1 MSIQKPSWE
10 SSGLNNSGYLDINS
24 NPYINR
30 EILKLFIEQVPIAL
44 AILDRQ
50 MRYLFTNKQWLEIH
64 QLTDSNIIGFSHYK
78 LFPEHSRNLS
88 KIYQQ
93 CLLGSTKTY
102 QENSY
107 CNQNNTNSSLK
118 WQFSPWYDENQNIG
132 GIIIHTFN
140 QEKTLEP
147 FFDLSVDMLS
157 ILALD
162 GYFKQI
168 NAAFKQ
174 TIGYS
179 ETELIGQPILS
190 FIHPDEQ
197 NSTLEAIERLSRG
210 VVTKVQFENRCRCQ
224 NNSYKWLQWTITIV
238 GEAKLLY
245 AVARDITQ
253 SRQIADR
260 LSWQAQHDVLTGIY
274 NRNGF
279 EQQVTEAIALAQE
292 HSYQYALCYLDI
304 DRFKVINDICGH
316 LAGDELLRQITN
328 ILKQR
333 VRSSDILARIGSDEF
348 GLLLKQCPLEE
359 AEKIA
364 YTLSNLIQESR
375 FTWQDKSF
383 SIGVSIGVVA
393 IDENS
398 SNFSNILN
406 AADTACYTAKQKG
419 SSRIQLY
426 RLDDQELVKYRGERH
441 WISRINLALEE
452 NRFRL
457 YCQKISP
464 LQDKFGIEHYEILLR
479 LLDKQGNLVSPIHF
493 IPVAERYNLMPA
505 IDRWVI
511 KNFFAT
517 YQKYCHNQSHSKCQ
531 AIYTINL
538 SGASINSDLFF
549 YFLKE
554 QFAQYKITPEKICF
568 EITET
573 AAIANL
579 TTAAQFIRELKE
591 LGCSFALD
599 DFGSG
604 MSSLAYLKNLPVDY
618 LKIDGNFV
626 KNIVN
631 DPIDRATV
639 ECFNRIG
646 HVMNIQTIAEFVEND
661 DIILQLKELGVD
673 YAQGYG
679 ISKPCPLDFD

>member
-1 MSIQKPSWE
+1 MSRAKTNSDNYDLKFSECISEK
-10 SSGLNNSGYLDINS
+10 NNFYVNQNLV
-24 NPYINR
+24 
-30 EILKLFIEQVPIAL
+30 KLFLEQSPIA
-44 AILDRQ
+44 IGIVSRQ
-50 MRYLFTNKQWLEIH
+50 MRYLFVNKQWLEVHNINN
-64 QLTDSNIIGFSHYK
+64 SNIIGLSHYE
-78 LFPEHSRNLS
+78 LFPEHSRNLG
-88 KIYQQ
+88 KIYQE
-93 CLLGSTKTY
+93 CLLGSTKTH
-102 QENSY
+102 QEY
-107 CNQNNTNSSLK
+107 ICNKPNNNYLK
-118 WQFSPWYDENQNIG
+118 WQFSPWYEEDKTIG

-140 QEKTLEP
+140 QERVLEP
-147 FFDLSVDMLS
+147 FFDLSVDMLCIIAS
-157 ILALD
+157 D
-162 GYFKQI
+162 GYFQQI
-168 NAAFKQ
+168 NPAFQK
-174 TIGYS
+174 ILGYS
-179 ETELIGQPILS
+179 ESELITQPMLS
-190 FIHPDEQ
+190 FIHPEDQ
-197 NSTLEAIERLSRG
+197 SLTLESIEQLSRG
-210 VVTKVQFENRCRCQ
+210 GGITTQFRNRYRCK
-224 NNSYKWLQWTITIV
+224 NNSYKWLQWKVNIV
-238 GEAKLLY
+238 GEKKLLY
-245 AVARDITQ
+245 GVVTDITESIQ
-253 SRQIADR
+253 LEDR

-279 EQQVTEAIALAQE
+279 EQQVTKAVISAQE
-292 HSYQYALCYLDI
+292 YSCQHALCYLDI

-328 ILKQR
+328 ILKKR

-348 GLLLKQCPLEE
+348 GILLKRCSLEE
-359 AEKIA
+359 AENIA
-364 YTLSNLIQESR
+364 HTLRDLIQEFK
-375 FTWQDKSF
+375 FTWHQESF
-383 SIGVSIGVVA
+383 SLGVSIGIVA

-398 SNFSNILN
+398 SNFSDILN
-406 AADTACYTAKQKG
+406 AADTACYTAKAK
-419 SSRIQLY
+419 SNTKIQLY
-426 RLDDQELVKYRGERH
+426 RLDDRELIKQRGERH

-479 LLDKQGNLVSPIHF
+479 LLDKQGNLISPIKF
-493 IPVAERYNLMPA
+493 IPAAERYNLMPT

-511 KNFFAT
+511 KTFFET
-517 YQKYCHNQSHSKCQ
+517 YQKYCQNKSHPKYQ
-531 AIYTINL
+531 AVYTINL
-538 SGASINSDLFF
+538 SGASINNDSFF
-549 YFLKE
+549 DFLKE
-554 QFAQYKITPEKICF
+554 QLTKYKITPEKICF

-579 TTAAQFIRELKE
+579 TTAAKFIHELKE

-646 HVMNIQTIAEFVEND
+646 QVMNIRTIAEFVEND
-661 DIILQLKELGVD
+661 DIILELKELGVD

-679 ISKPCPLDFD
+679 ISKPCPLNFD

>member
-1 MSIQKPSWE
+1 MSIQKT
-10 SSGLNNSGYLDINS
+10 NSGNS
-24 NPYINR
+24 EPNYSEYIELKDNPDQDY
-30 EILKLFIEQVPIAL
+30 LKLSIEQAPIAL
-44 AILDRQ
+44 AIVDRQ
-50 MRYLFTNKQWLEIH
+50 MRYLFINKQWQQLH
-64 QLTDSNIIGFSHYK
+64 QLPSYNILGLCHYE
-78 LFPEHSRNLS
+78 LFPEHLCNQ
-88 KIYQQ
+88 KEIYQQ
-93 CLLGSTKTY
+93 CLSGENQKY

-107 CNQNNTNSSLK
+107 CNKNHLNSILK
-118 WQFSPWYDENQNIG
+118 WQCSPWYDENQTIG
-132 GIIIHTFN
+132 GMIIHTLHPEN
-140 QEKTLEP
+140 TLEP
-147 FFDLSVDMLS
+147 FFDLSVDLLC
-157 ILALD
+157 IVAKD

-174 TIGYS
+174 TLGYS
-179 ETELIGQPILS
+179 ETELIEQPMLS
-190 FIHPDEQ
+190 FIHPEEQ
-197 NSTLEAIERLSRG
+197 NYTLEAIEKLTQG
-210 VVTKVQFENRCRCQ
+210 IATTIKIENRCRCP
-224 NNSYKWLQWTITIV
+224 NNSYKWLQWKITIV
-238 GEAKLLY
+238 EPEQLLY

-253 SRQIADR
+253 SRQLVDR

-279 EQQVTEAIALAQE
+279 EQKVREAIASAQE
-292 HSYQYALCYLDI
+292 NSEHHALCYLDI
-304 DRFKVINDICGH
+304 ERFKVINDICGYI
-316 LAGDELLRQITN
+316 AGDELLRQITN

-333 VRSSDILARIGSDEF
+333 VRSSDILARIGGDEF
-348 GLLLKQCPLEE
+348 GLLLKQCPLET

-364 YTLSNLIQESR
+364 YNLSSLIQEIP

-393 IDENS
+393 IDENIS
-398 SNFSNILN
+398 SFSEILN
-406 AADTACYTAKQKG
+406 AADTACYTAKEKG
-419 SSRIQLY
+419 SNSIQLY
-426 RLDDQELVKYRGERH
+426 RLDDQELIKHRGERH
-441 WISRINLALEE
+441 WISRINLALQE

-479 LLDKQGNLVSPIHF
+479 LLDEQGNLVPPMSF
-493 IPVAERYNLMPA
+493 IPAAERYNLMPA

-511 KNFFAT
+511 KTFFAT
-517 YQKYCHNQSHSKCQ
+517 YQQYCYNQVLSQCKV
-531 AIYTINL
+531 IYTINL
-538 SGASINSDLFF
+538 SGASINSDSFF
-549 YFLKE
+549 NFLKE
-554 QFAQYKITPEKICF
+554 QFAQYDIAPETICF

-579 TTAAQFIRELKE
+579 TTAAQFIHELKE

-661 DIILQLKELGVD
+661 DIIHQLKELGVD

-679 ISKPCPLDFD
+679 ISKPCPLYFN